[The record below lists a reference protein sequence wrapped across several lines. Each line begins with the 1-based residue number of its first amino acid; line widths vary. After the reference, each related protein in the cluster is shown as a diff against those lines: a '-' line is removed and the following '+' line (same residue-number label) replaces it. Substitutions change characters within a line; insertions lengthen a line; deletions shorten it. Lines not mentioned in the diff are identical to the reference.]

1 MVSAAARSTTA
12 ATLVFI
18 ASVLL
23 IAPDAPLW
31 CVAIALGAAAWR
43 ILVGQWDTW
52 MAQSQS
58 ASPVMQI
65 KINALITGGLLA
77 AMMVCTLL
85 VIGSSALRIL
95 QSSNADAREI
105 SMEPSMR

>member
-1 MVSAAARSTTA
+1 MVSPAARSTTA

-43 ILVGQWDTW
+43 ILVAIGFILTFH
-52 MAQSQS
+52 
-58 ASPVMQI
+58 VFHF
-65 KINALITGGLLA
+65 
-77 AMMVCTLL
+77 TLL
-85 VIGSSALRIL
+85 SKLLPPLLDVDVSTGPTSPPQIGP
-95 QSSNADAREI
+95 QEI
-105 SMEPSMR
+105 TTDG